1 MNYSREEIVL
11 ASKCDMKANLSLV
24 GAVQII
30 QDNVCYYF
38 RELGIDQIYM
48 KNKFNVVWVYTKN
61 KIEFYKNLHWNDTFR
76 VKCFISK
83 ITPIT
88 MVVDTVFV
96 GENKEIFLYSKIE
109 ICLLDIEKQKIR
121 RIKEIIPDDFETQ
134 NTLKDFT
141 FEKFVFDEQ
150 KLSYLDNVVIKSS
163 NIDYCMHT
171 NNIEYIRFLTNIFS
185 VNELIR
191 NNIKSFEID
200 YINQSRE
207 GDNLNIYQDKTDDTK
222 LIIKNGDLIVIKCKI
237 QKEKRRTKDE

>member
-1 MNYSREEIVL
+1 M
-11 ASKCDMKANLSLV
+11 
-24 GAVQII
+24 
-30 QDNVCYYF
+30 
-38 RELGIDQIYM
+38 
-48 KNKFNVVWVYTKN
+48 
-61 KIEFYKNLHWNDTFR
+61 
-76 VKCFISK
+76 
-83 ITPIT
+83 
-88 MVVDTVFV
+88 
-96 GENKEIFLYSKIE
+96 
-109 ICLLDIEKQKIR
+109 LDIEKQKIR

-150 KLSYLDNVVIKSS
+150 NLSYLDNVVIKSS

-222 LIIKNGDLIVIKCKI
+222 LIIKNGDLTVIKCKI
-237 QKEKRRTKDE
+237 QKEKSRAKDE